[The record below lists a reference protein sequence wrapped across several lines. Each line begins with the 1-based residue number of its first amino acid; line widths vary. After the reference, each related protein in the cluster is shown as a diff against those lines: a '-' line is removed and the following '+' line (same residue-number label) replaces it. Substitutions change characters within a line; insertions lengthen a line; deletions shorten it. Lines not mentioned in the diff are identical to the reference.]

1 MQNILVA
8 CLSPIWV
15 KITDFGISK
24 RWQGTS
30 LKTHCGTT
38 LYRSPEQLGLL
49 PRGLKISTK
58 SYTNS
63 IDLWALGAIVHEML
77 TQEIPFFDTYVDS
90 DPDIATMTST
100 QYRAVDMDVLYGY
113 CRGLIPF
120 PCGSLQN
127 HGVSEEGIEFVKSLM
142 VVNPSER
149 ASAALAVKSPWLVR
163 IDSPGSPLPLSAGL
177 PRPSPATESRDRKE
191 RGERAGQPGGVLVID
206 PFQSPTSGQ
215 ISARQGSGYDQEANS
230 TLTDNAPLPPAD
242 EAVPDQT
249 RDTIDIT
256 DSGDLKTIN
265 STPPAT
271 NTKKEKEIDRGNRQ
285 VNAPV
290 VEKAKTINSTPPTTI
305 SVKEKHIS
313 RNPPAPTMAKGNE
326 VVNGSI
332 RTDLQLRP
340 PPPRADMILSE
351 QSTEGSSR
359 SAHVN
364 QAPRTAPVKRPA
376 TAKQMQILTT
386 QVRTLNAQARTQNA
400 RLSRGIRV
408 ANKKLKDKET

>member
-77 TQEIPFFDTYVDS
+77 TQEIPFLDTYVDS

-120 PCGSLQN
+120 PCGSLQKY
-127 HGVSEEGIEFVKSLM
+127 GVSEEVIEFVKSLM

-177 PRPSPATESRDRKE
+177 PRPSPATESHDRKE
-191 RGERAGQPGGVLVID
+191 RGERAGQSGGVLVID

-265 STPPAT
+265 STPP
-271 NTKKEKEIDRGNRQ
+271 
-285 VNAPV
+285 
-290 VEKAKTINSTPPTTI
+290 TTI

-313 RNPPAPTMAKGNE
+313 RNPPAPTMAEGND
-326 VVNGSI
+326 VVNGRI

-376 TAKQMQILTT
+376 TAEQMQILTT

-408 ANKKLKDKET
+408 ANKKLKDNET